1 MAASVSVAGDRKR
14 LVPAALIAGEIG
26 WWFVPSLLA
35 AAGLTLRMQHYSSD
49 EDWLPF
55 LLAIFMLV
63 GGPILTLTFSAAA
76 WGIEHIVL
84 PRPRE
89 P

>member
-1 MAASVSVAGDRKR
+1 MTTSAQSIAMRAASSCR
-14 LVPAALIAGEIG
+14 
-26 WWFVPSLLA
+26 FLLA

-55 LLAIFMLV
+55 LLAVFMLV

-84 PRPRE
+84 PRPLE